1 MAFSY
6 SVYLGTRHLAPVFP
20 KLVMPKNCFYLFPSC
35 CEHLP
40 SSPVLE
46 RGPPCLALLISE
58 NPPPNLY
65 GPKAAK
71 IAVFLCEKEPC
82 HFGEGRREAAW
93 LVGVCP
99 SEPNGEKLHFYTGA
113 GQK

>member
-1 MAFSY
+1 M
-6 SVYLGTRHLAPVFP
+6 L
-20 KLVMPKNCFYLFPSC
+20 KNRFYLFPGC

-46 RGPPCLALLISE
+46 RLCHSALNCSSLPPKLS
-58 NPPPNLY
+58 
-65 GPKAAK
+65 GTKAAE
-71 IAVFLCEKEPC
+71 IAVFLCEKELC
-82 HFGEGRREAAW
+82 HFGEGKREAAR